1 MREREKERE
10 GVHGCLRYSL
20 GLLSVY
26 VCFFANVCKRAC
38 VGVCVCVWGVQ
49 VSENVQ
55 MYTCVCVHV
64 YG

>member
-1 MREREKERE
+1 M
-10 GVHGCLRYSL
+10 HGCLRYSL